1 MVLNAVMD
9 TLSSAL
15 NTASVN
21 YGNEEWGVTDELAA
35 PGKREGEGEGGG
47 GGTYFPPTVVEMMHA
62 DLDAMSAHAQQLF
75 REAAGAQVEGQ
86 RGAATDKLEH
96 PANRT
101 GRTGPAESV
110 RTEAAAS
117 GRDAFAQALASPL
130 STPHTLPHMSSL
142 GADAADAR
150 AAPPAVSSPSSQPSS
165 TSRGYRFGDVTRS
178 VVRRTRDWHQTR
190 QQRREMSRSQP
201 PATSKAEKEEEKLLP
216 GIPKLM
222 GRQLSDGGRQI
233 LRDQLSRCVGGP
245 TFTTLHH
252 FHLGTV
258 CPTTTTRPHHATIP
272 PYQRWYIPP
281 RRFPSPAVFF
291 QNSDHYFD
299 ADAQAALEPPAQ
311 PSRATALSSSGA
323 TGISSSDAEN
333 QEQKPPLSV
342 ICEKGSKSLFKLFI
356 AKLAK
361 RHPPIGSPS
370 FRAVLDRT
378 DGHGWVSANE
388 MYSASLAHVPT

>member
-47 GGTYFPPTVVEMMHA
+47 GGTYFPPTVVEMMHT

-96 PANRT
+96 TANRT

-233 LRDQLSRCVGGP
+233 LRDQLS
-245 TFTTLHH
+245 
-252 FHLGTV
+252 
-258 CPTTTTRPHHATIP
+258 
-272 PYQRWYIPP
+272 
-281 RRFPSPAVFF
+281 SPAVFF

-388 MYSASLAHVPT
+388 MYSASLAYVPT

>member
-1 MVLNAVMD
+1 MD

-47 GGTYFPPTVVEMMHA
+47 GGTYFPPTVVEMMHT

-252 FHLGTV
+252 FHLPSARPPPLGLTTPPSRHTNVGTFHLAAF
-258 CPTTTTRPHHATIP
+258 PALPSSSKIATIISMQMHRPRSNHPLNPAEQP
-272 PYQRWYIPP
+272 PS
-281 RRFPSPAVFF
+281 RRPGRQGSRRPTLRTRSKSPHCPSSARKGAKASSSSSSPNSPNGTL
-291 QNSDHYFD
+291 QSDHRASGLYST
-299 ADAQAALEPPAQ
+299 AQ
-311 PSRATALSSSGA
+311 
-323 TGISSSDAEN
+323 TGM
-333 QEQKPPLSV
+333 V
-342 ICEKGSKSLFKLFI
+342 G
-356 AKLAK
+356 
-361 RHPPIGSPS
+361 
-370 FRAVLDRT
+370 
-378 DGHGWVSANE
+378 
-388 MYSASLAHVPT
+388 